1 MGSGVE
7 KALRSVAYATGLGG
21 SQTRV
26 RYGIPVALIL
36 TMRILA
42 FVIAGGLYG
51 QTFEV
56 ASVRQNKIY
65 SCQGR
70 WDFRYSHGT
79 VTAENAPLRRIIS
92 RAFKMTD
99 DRVSGPGWLD
109 SECYDIRAKASGAV
123 ADQDLLRMLQGL
135 LAERFHMT
143 AHLESD
149 ERPVFA
155 LLIDRDGPKL
165 RAYGDGAPAPPSSRP
180 EGSVLFMVR
189 HMPDLCER
197 IGKVMGRPVIDKT
210 GLTGDYSI
218 VLTYV
223 PLGATGGEAADIR
236 SAVREQLGLRV
247 EPQRGAVEILKIDSI
262 EKVPTAN

>member
-1 MGSGVE
+1 LGSGI
-7 KALRSVAYATGLGG
+7 RVAISLG
-21 SQTRV
+21 
-26 RYGIPVALIL
+26 
-36 TMRILA
+36 MRILA
-42 FVIAGGLYG
+42 VLIAVGLHG
-51 QTFEV
+51 QSFEV
-56 ASVRQNKIY
+56 ASVRQNKIF

-92 RAFKMTD
+92 RAYHMTD
-99 DRVSGPGWLD
+99 DRVTGPAWLD

-123 ADQDLLRMLQGL
+123 ADRDLLGMLQRL
-135 LAERFHMT
+135 LAERFHMD

-149 ERPVFA
+149 ERPVLA
-155 LLIDRDGPKL
+155 LFVDKGGPKL
-165 RAYGDGAPAPPSSRP
+165 HAYDEGAPAPPASRP

-218 VLTYV
+218 VLTYF
-223 PLGATGGEAADIR
+223 PLGATGEGADIR
-236 SAVREQLGLRV
+236 SALREQLGLRV
-247 EPQRGAVEILKIDSI
+247 EPQKGAVEVLKIDSI